1 MVVVDLHKMRPYWKP
16 LGIVGTAVLLS
27 IEPNQA
33 FAAGY
38 VPGTI
43 RAKAEPIINLMKEAA
58 EPISYGCFIWGF
70 IKYMLGHKADAKET
84 WKGSAYGLVGIK
96 LLPWFFDILN
106 SVGV

>member
-1 MVVVDLHKMRPYWKP
+1 MIVVDLHKMRPYWKP

-58 EPISYGCFIWGF
+58 EPISYFLF
-70 IKYMLGHKADAKET
+70 DDPQTLGVIRQGEDFTVLASRD
-84 WKGSAYGLVGIK
+84 S
-96 LLPWFFDILN
+96 N
-106 SVGV
+106 